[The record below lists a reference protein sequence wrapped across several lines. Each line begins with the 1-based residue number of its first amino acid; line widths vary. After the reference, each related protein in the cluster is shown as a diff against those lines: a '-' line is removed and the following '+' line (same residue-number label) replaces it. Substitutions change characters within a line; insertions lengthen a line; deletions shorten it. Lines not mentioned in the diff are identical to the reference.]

1 MNTIIGSK
9 IGSYFEIISS
19 DQAHT
24 TPLYRGCAEYID
36 NKIQKGKWCC
46 GSINRTINK
55 EINN

>member
-46 GSINRTINK
+46 RSINLTINK
-55 EINN
+55 